1 MKVVFKMP
9 FGTDSYMLWYRYTAV
24 QIIKQL
30 EVVRQIHLGRDRYAR
45 MTDIYILWLNAD
57 DQ

>member
-30 EVVRQIHLGRDRYAR
+30 EVVRQIHLVRESDGYGR
-45 MTDIYILWLNAD
+45 MTDICM
-57 DQ
+57 

>member
-9 FGTDSYMLWYRYTAV
+9 FGTDLYMLWYRYTAA

-30 EVVRQIHLGRDRYAR
+30 EVVRQIHLGRESDRYAR
-45 MTDIYILWLNAD
+45 MTDIYI
-57 DQ
+57 